1 MPIPQT
7 VSHSYNTLLTKL
19 KTWFICKFVT
29 YSDISGTYRFIDAG
43 QWSLVRTESSF
54 KALITIVHRSDYS
67 EYHRSLPITDLRELQ
82 AVLRMDMPTHS
93 KHLVSELKQNMREVT
108 SYVFNDEL
116 RGNIAFY
123 RALLPVSRVIASGVT
138 ETDCLIEVHDDASY
152 FVCKF
157 DGRISSQKKSN
168 LINSASMFCLSSG
181 VGDSIKMT
189 AVAKEELAALL
200 ALGLIRMPMTDLLRF
215 SYFSSLNLLQN
226 IKQLVWITGAIVL
239 GYMSLT
245 SLLLL
250 YQYKNVTTKVEILG
264 PKLDTLLDK
273 QQQLVAAEDAFI
285 ELNEFA
291 QNNINVKYL
300 IQLLIDT
307 KKSSAVINDF
317 QSGTAGVVIRG
328 QVGNASELL
337 LKLRSLAYVQ
347 SAEFKAPTV
356 KVESFEEYSIQ
367 IVLKRTGPNG

>member
-7 VSHSYNTLLTKL
+7 VSHSYSSLLTKF

-29 YSDISGTYRFIDAG
+29 YSDASGTYRFSDAG
-43 QWSLVRTESSF
+43 QWSLVKTESSS

-82 AVLRMDMPTHS
+82 AVLRMDMPAHA

-108 SYVFNDEL
+108 SYVFNDDL

-123 RALLPVSRVIASGVT
+123 RALLPVSRVISAGVT
-138 ETDCLIEVHDDASY
+138 ATDCVIEVHDDTPY

-157 DGRISSQKKSN
+157 DGRISSQKKTN
-168 LINSASMFCLSSG
+168 LIDSVSMFCLSSG
-181 VGDSIKMT
+181 VGDAIKLT
-189 AVAKEELAALL
+189 AISKGELADSL
-200 ALGLIRMPMTDLLRF
+200 ALGLVRMPISDLIRF
-215 SYFSSLNLLQN
+215 SYFSSFNLFQN
-226 IKQLVWITGAIVL
+226 IKQLVCITGAIVF

-250 YQYKNVTTKVEILG
+250 YQYRNVTTHVENLG

-273 QQQLVAAEDAFI
+273 QQQLVSAEDAFI

-291 QNNINVKYL
+291 QNNINVKRL

-317 QSGTAGVVIRG
+317 QSGATGVVIRG

-347 SAEFKAPTV
+347 SAEFKTPTV

-367 IVLKRTGPNG
+367 IVLKRTEPNG